1 MKEEMLFEILSDV
14 DEKYI
19 AGAREARR
27 RKRVPVW
34 GSVAAAACVCL
45 IAGGVIC
52 GVNMR
57 GENRIQTWNP
67 SFTAKEYFRHSGR
80 SNGEASADSIA
91 DADVIFFGSRLFSD
105 NRKMYEENN
114 AIPTIET
121 HPLFNAV
128 AYYDNDGSFQSIT
141 MSWHRRDADGLKHY
155 SDLSVTAGFD
165 EVKFIEDCIC
175 IEVDEKGNIIEPAV
189 TVTERDGVQIVA
201 KGGENREKTITFK
214 NEHGWYQISGSFLD
228 SYEAVVELY
237 EWFWEHPLDFS
248 QFAMENGAEYTYT
261 TLDEAPD
268 AFSELLPDFG
278 AHGFVRG
285 ETTVSLK
292 NGTPVAFEGHYYSS
306 VAEEQVQN
314 GEYSVGEN
322 GCTEIHWCIDA
333 EPDYYTLQDCTVS
346 LEDITKEQVLNLA
359 LPDKITSQ
367 TRIRFMH
374 NGYVVTIYA
383 TDVSE
388 AWELIEALR

>member
-67 SFTAKEYFRHSGR
+67 SFTAKEYFRHSGG

-268 AFSELLPDFG
+268 AFSEL
-278 AHGFVRG
+278 
-285 ETTVSLK
+285 
-292 NGTPVAFEGHYYSS
+292 
-306 VAEEQVQN
+306 
-314 GEYSVGEN
+314 
-322 GCTEIHWCIDA
+322 
-333 EPDYYTLQDCTVS
+333 
-346 LEDITKEQVLNLA
+346 
-359 LPDKITSQ
+359 
-367 TRIRFMH
+367 
-374 NGYVVTIYA
+374 
-383 TDVSE
+383 
-388 AWELIEALR
+388 